1 MTQMTGV
8 YIVLGLASLAGIG
21 VLIIHRQAKRIKD
34 YKAET
39 ESLRR
44 ENQEAASRLEH
55 LRQYMVKNKI
65 VTEEAEHEKRE
76 LEKTPDAGLADRANS
91 LFGGVRKPAGGAPG
105 NGGT

>member
-1 MTQMTGV
+1 MTGV
-8 YIVLGLASLAGIG
+8 YIVLILAALAGIC
-21 VLIIHRQAKRIKD
+21 VFIIRHQAKRIKD
-34 YKAET
+34 YKAEN

-44 ENQEAASRLEH
+44 ENREAVLRIEH
-55 LRQYMVKNKI
+55 LRHYMAKNKI
-65 VTEEAEHEKRE
+65 VTEEAEREKRG